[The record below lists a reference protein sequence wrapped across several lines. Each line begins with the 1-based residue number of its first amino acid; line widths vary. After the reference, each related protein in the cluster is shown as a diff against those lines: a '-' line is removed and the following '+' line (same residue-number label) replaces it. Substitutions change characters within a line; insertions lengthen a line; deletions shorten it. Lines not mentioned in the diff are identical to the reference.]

1 LHKPNCQ
8 RIFKYQ
14 FKGIVLNFNLLFFH
28 FLKQLTIME
37 RTLSNPKRQALKTLS
52 DAVRPL
58 AIESQTSINAA
69 LLHIYAE
76 ETGKTPQDF
85 KTFDSWKAQGFLVKK
100 GAQGFA
106 IWSRPQTVTRPQHI
120 TDNTLPASVSTTK
133 KGKKELVKP
142 VLEQSIDITFCPI
155 MYLFHD
161 GQVEKS
167 ERRILATVV

>member
-1 LHKPNCQ
+1 
-8 RIFKYQ
+8 
-14 FKGIVLNFNLLFFH
+14 
-28 FLKQLTIME
+28 ME
-37 RTLSNPKRQALKTLS
+37 RTLSNPKREALKTLS

-100 GAQGFA
+100 GAKGFA
-106 IWSRPQTVTRPQHI
+106 IWSRPQTVTRNQAI
-120 TDNTLPASVSTTK
+120 SDNTISTTK
-133 KGKKELVKP
+133 KGKKR
-142 VLEQSIDITFCPI
+142 LETPISQQDTDITFCPI

-161 GQVEKS
+161 GQVEKV
-167 ERRILATVV
+167 ERRVLAIVV